1 MNKKITLALV
11 GVILLVSAIVLWN
24 ILQTKSEQ
32 LMTAEVGAAPIVST
46 SPAVKNKTVNNTT
59 DSNDSD
65 LKALD
70 ADLNSVDDNALN
82 ADSLSDQNVGL

>member
-32 LMTAEVGAAPIVST
+32 LMTAEVGAAPVVST

-70 ADLNSVDDNALN
+70 ADLNSVDDNALS